1 LIAGGLALAVV
12 GLWQALI
19 AEAGTGIQIQTL
31 EDIRAE

>member
-31 EDIRAE
+31 EDIRAK